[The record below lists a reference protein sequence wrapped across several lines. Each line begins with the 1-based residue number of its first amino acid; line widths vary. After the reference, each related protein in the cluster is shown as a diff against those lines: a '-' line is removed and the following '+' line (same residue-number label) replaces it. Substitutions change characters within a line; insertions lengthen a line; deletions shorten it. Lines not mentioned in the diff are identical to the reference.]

1 MSFTV
6 MKWTKKKIEDQGSFI
21 SKSYLHFQQDM
32 REDLASQCKKYGI
45 GLRKFNGMHYCFSA
59 ILYSPDKDK
68 FVYLSIPDVRFFPFQ
83 WRDKVLYRAMK
94 DEKDL
99 TGGTNLYTTWDNII
113 KDARVLMSR

>member
-32 REDLASQCKKYGI
+32 REDLVSQCKKYGI
-45 GLRKFNGMHYCFSA
+45 ELRKFSGNHYCFSA

-68 FVYLSIPDVRFFPFQ
+68 FAYLSIPDVRYFPLQ
-83 WRDKVLYRAMK
+83 WRDKVLYRIMK
-94 DEKDL
+94 DERDY
-99 TGGTNLYTTWDNII
+99 TGGTNLYSSWDDVVKNI
-113 KDARVLMSR
+113 KTLLLR